1 MGTPVLT
8 TRSLM
13 VSLLLV
19 SLGACS
25 SPSGVKTRPDDGGGD
40 SGGGG
45 NCGCGGAIG
54 DAGSGTGG
62 RNGGGGTGGASGS
75 GGTTGA
81 GVGGRGGGAG
91 GMGGGVV
98 GAGGRGVGGVG
109 AGGCGGCGG
118 SGTGGRAAGGS
129 TGTGGRGTGGIVGT
143 GTGGVTGLGGTPGTG
158 GTTVAG
164 PVAFPIKLS
173 ADRKYLVD
181 QNNVPFLVTGDAP
194 WSLIAKLNATDAATY
209 LEDRRVRG
217 FNLVIV
223 NLVER
228 QYSATPPS
236 TNAAGNAP
244 FTGAP
249 FATPNEAYFAYAD
262 SVITL
267 AQQKGIA
274 VLLAPAYLGYDGANP
289 VEGWYAEMM
298 AAGTSVLTTYG
309 TYVGNRYKTFDNIIW
324 LEGGDRSPDNLALT
338 NAVVTGIKSVDTR
351 HLHTAHW
358 APETMASAEPVTWL
372 DFNTVYTYN
381 PVYLATTAATSVGL
395 PFIMIEST
403 YENEGADAAQLRAEA
418 YYPLLTGGVGQVFG
432 NNPIW
437 KFAAN
442 WQTALAGAGSVSMT
456 QLQKLFAPRAWT
468 GLVPAQS
475 VITAGGGTNGG
486 TDYAVLA
493 KSADGRLAIAYLPT
507 SRAITL
513 NLTTMRA
520 PITAR
525 WYNPSNGA
533 FTAIASP
540 AAAAGVQLTPPPA
553 AGDWV
558 LLLEGA
564 P

>member
-1 MGTPVLT
+1 M
-8 TRSLM
+8 
-13 VSLLLV
+13 
-19 SLGACS
+19 
-25 SPSGVKTRPDDGGGD
+25 KTRPEDGGGD

-45 NCGCGGAIG
+45 NCGCGGGPAG
-54 DAGSGTGG
+54 DAGSGLAGRNGAGGTAGADASGGGVGGIGVGTGG
-62 RNGGGGTGGASGS
+62 R
-75 GGTTGA
+75 
-81 GVGGRGGGAG
+81 
-91 GMGGGVV
+91 
-98 GAGGRGVGGVG
+98 GAGGRG
-109 AGGCGGCGG
+109 AGGCGGC
-118 SGTGGRAAGGS
+118 AGQGA
-129 TGTGGRGTGGIVGT
+129 GGRGTGGIVGT
-143 GTGGVTGLGGTPGTG
+143 GVGGATGAG

-217 FNLVIV
+217 FNLVMV
-223 NLVER
+223 NLIEHM
-228 QYSATPPS
+228 YSATPPS
-236 TNAAGNAP
+236 TNANGVAP
-244 FTGAP
+244 FSGAA
-249 FATPNEAYFAYAD
+249 FTSTPNEAYFTYAD
-262 SVITL
+262 SVIAL

-274 VLLAPAYLGYDGANP
+274 VLLTPAYLGYEGTQ
-289 VEGWYAEMM
+289 EGWYDDMVT
-298 AAGTSVLTTYG
+298 AGTAAMTSWG
-309 TYVGNRYKTFDNIIW
+309 TYVGNRYKNFDNIIW
-324 LEGGDRSPDNLALT
+324 LEGGDRSPPNIGLT
-338 NAVVTGIKSVDTR
+338 NAVANAIKAVDTR

-358 APETMASAEPVTWL
+358 APETMASSLRVTWL
-372 DFNTVYTYN
+372 DFNTVYTYQ

-403 YENEGADAAQLRAEA
+403 YENEGSATTAQVRAEA
-418 YYPLLTGGVGQVFG
+418 YYPLLTGGVGQIFG
-432 NNPIW
+432 NRPIW
-437 KFAAN
+437 LFASGWN
-442 WQTALAGAGSVSMT
+442 GATGISSPGSVSMT

-468 GLVPAQS
+468 TLVPAQS
-475 VITAGGGTNGG
+475 AITAGAGTNGG
-486 TDYAVLA
+486 TDYAVMA

-513 NLTTMRA
+513 NLTGMRT

-540 AAAAGVQLTPPPA
+540 AATAGVQLTPPA
-553 AGDWV
+553 AGDWA